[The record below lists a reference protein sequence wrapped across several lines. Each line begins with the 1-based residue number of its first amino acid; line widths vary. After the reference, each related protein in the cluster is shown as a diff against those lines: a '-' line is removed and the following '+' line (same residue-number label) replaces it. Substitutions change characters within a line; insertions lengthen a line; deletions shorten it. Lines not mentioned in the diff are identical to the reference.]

1 MSARRIGL
9 ALATSLAA
17 GVLVA
22 GCGSSG
28 DSSTTTTASTAISKT
43 SFVAQAN
50 AICDKG
56 NKAQRAAETKL
67 GKNATQAQA
76 TALISNTF
84 VPNIQGQIDSIKAL
98 GAPAGDEATVAKMIS
113 LAQADLNKLKADPSQ
128 ISNDKL
134 FANFA
139 VVAHPYGLTACAKGD

>member
-1 MSARRIGL
+1 MSARRISL
-9 ALATSLAA
+9 ALAASLAA
-17 GVLVA
+17 GALVA

-43 SFVAQAN
+43 AFVTQAN

-56 NKAQRAAETKL
+56 NQAQGAAESKL
-67 GKNATQAQA
+67 GKNPTQAQV
-76 TALISNTF
+76 TALVSNTL
-84 VPNIQGQIDSIKAL
+84 VPNIQGQIDGIKAL
-98 GAPAGDEATVAKMIS
+98 GAPAGDEATVAKLIS

-139 VVAHPYGLTACAKGD
+139 AVAHPYGLTVCAKGD